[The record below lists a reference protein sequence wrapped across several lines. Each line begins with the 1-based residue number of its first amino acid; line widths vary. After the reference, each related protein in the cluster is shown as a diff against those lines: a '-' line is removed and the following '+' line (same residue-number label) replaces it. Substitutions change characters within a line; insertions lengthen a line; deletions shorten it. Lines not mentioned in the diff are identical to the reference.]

1 MFDIFSYL
9 KNFNGN
15 SPCLLM
21 GILNLTPDSFH
32 DGGRYD
38 QKEKA
43 LEQLLHL
50 KNNGAQIVDLGAMS
64 SRPGHAFVPAEEEIA
79 RLSLLLEQELPD
91 HPLFSV
97 DTDKA
102 EVAAYALEHGVQ
114 IINDCSGLLQADMY
128 RLAASS
134 SAPLIV
140 MHRQGEEGR
149 HTDVCR
155 EVLDFFR
162 ECISFGKR
170 YGVQE
175 QQFILDP
182 GLGFNKNV
190 EENLQLM
197 AALPE
202 FSALG
207 HPVLLGFSHKRFI
220 SGISGE
226 PPAQSPGGNLAAAVY
241 GLLHG
246 ASILRMHDLELLRPL
261 LQAAA
266 VLWKLPVAPSIA
278 DRK

>member
-9 KNFNGN
+9 RDFHAA

-32 DGGRYD
+32 DGACYN

-43 LEQLLHL
+43 IEQLLHL
-50 KNNGAQIVDLGAMS
+50 RDAGAQIVDLGAMS
-64 SRPGHAFVPAEEEIA
+64 SRPGHAFVTEEEEIS
-79 RLSLLLEQELPD
+79 RLALVLEQEIPD
-91 HPLFSV
+91 RPLLSV
-97 DTDKA
+97 DTDKP
-102 EVAAYALEHGVQ
+102 EVAAYALEQGVQ

-128 RLAASS
+128 RLAARKA
-134 SAPLIV
+134 APLIV

-149 HTDVCR
+149 HTDICR
-155 EVLDFFR
+155 EVQDFFR
-162 ECISFGKR
+162 ECIAFGKL

-175 QQFILDP
+175 RQLILDP
-182 GLGFNKNV
+182 GLGFNKSI

-202 FSALG
+202 FSGFGL
-207 HPVLLGFSHKRFI
+207 PVLLGFSHKRFV

-241 GLLHG
+241 GFLHG
-246 ASILRMHDLELLRPL
+246 ASILRMHDLELLKPL

-266 VLWKLPVAPSIA
+266 VLWKEQ
-278 DRK
+278 R